1 MHIENDTTAAGAGD
15 QPEHW
20 PCLTVEV
27 DDTDSGH
34 MLEFLLAE
42 DEDDDEDDEAEAEVA
57 APTPAPVVKRP
68 APVAVTRESEEERL
82 LAAWSNLRLKLDK
95 DTVAAMVG
103 GDVPM
108 DAVLTVRNFNFD
120 LTKHVQPY
128 SHDEDGHSQHY
139 MMLAQLEELD
149 AWLERSLNGSP
160 PETLVI
166 SGTPNDARAKA
177 VAAFIFARAVQAYQ
191 RDPQNFL
198 ARRVSLPR
206 WHQVIGGFNDS
217 VVKEKREKKA
227 ESDPLLWV
235 FSNVMDDSTAAK
247 VENLRDSLQLYAHR
261 PRIIVTSNANPRAF
275 MNRLRIGAAAHL
287 YVR

>member
-1 MHIENDTTAAGAGD
+1 MPQKHRAYWGKFKPRLRVSQAHWVSVHDAGVLSV
-15 QPEHW
+15 Q
-20 PCLTVEV
+20 V
-27 DDTDSGH
+27 
-34 MLEFLLAE
+34 
-42 DEDDDEDDEAEAEVA
+42 
-57 APTPAPVVKRP
+57 RP
-68 APVAVTRESEEERL
+68 NSRQRRNIFRRHAHRNAKQRFR
-82 LAAWSNLRLKLDK
+82 
-95 DTVAAMVG
+95 VG
-103 GDVPM
+103 FPY
-108 DAVLTVRNFNFD
+108 ANVR
-120 LTKHVQPY
+120 
-128 SHDEDGHSQHY
+128 
-139 MMLAQLEELD
+139 
-149 AWLERSLNGSP
+149 
-160 PETLVI
+160 
-166 SGTPNDARAKA
+166 
-177 VAAFIFARAVQAYQ
+177 
-191 RDPQNFL
+191 